1 MIFHRLRG
9 LNRFSEAFSLLFLL
23 GIHFLCLRYFH
34 KFDFYGEEG
43 PRWLAFWISPLPVL
57 FSYFVLRVFFRPI
70 FSTAAVTSLE
80 VILSVAHVS
89 KVAIINEALSWGD
102 IFQTPNYSIVFR
114 YVTFWHLAILTVL
127 IIISLLVFWNERNR
141 VSYPLKAR
149 LAFLVLAILL
159 YPVVRVSHFAEG
171 ESESSRILRHHLWK
185 NKLAYFFPDWKKDVK
200 LYGLPYHLA
209 HTSGKKIPALPI
221 ESELEEFKKL
231 VNKEVSKINRPQT
244 VIYILCESC
253 WHDETHF
260 SEMFSPLRERGF
272 RELRSISPVYGG
284 ATANAAFEVMTGLPS
299 RTNSLNGVIYQE
311 YASSMGKRAH
321 ALPRHL
327 NNLGFSTVAVHN
339 HDRNFWHRN
348 IINPKFGFE
357 RFIGLQDM
365 NYKGPLSGWADDSIL
380 FDSALK
386 ILKETKGKPLFLY
399 LTTVYT
405 HGPYENGNDSGVT
418 DYRRKL
424 NRTIS
429 ELAKFVDE
437 AVEIDQDALILV
449 FGDHKPSL
457 NDFYMRA
464 GILPADAFDKI
475 NQWELVGDVP
485 VYVRSSKKD
494 SVDRIVKSASGLPF
508 FCMSQ
513 AMDEEFLGTGVPA
526 FQFSREHKLCSN
538 EDKRQYRTF
547 SRAYPDWLYS
557 LSLFNDKN
565 PSLTLRL
572 HSLLDF

>member
-1 MIFHRLRG
+1 MIFHRSRG
-9 LNRFSEAFSLLFLL
+9 LNLFTEAFSLLFLL

-70 FSTAAVTSLE
+70 FSAV
-80 VILSVAHVS
+80 VISIIEFGLSVAHLS
-89 KVAIINEALSWGD
+89 KVSIINEALSWGD
-102 IFQTPNYSIVFR
+102 IFQTTNFSIVLN
-114 YVTFWHLAILTVL
+114 YINFWHLALLTVL
-127 IIISLLVFWNERNR
+127 ITISLLVFWTERKKGP
-141 VSYPLKAR
+141 YTWKAR

-159 YPVVRVSHFAEG
+159 YPAVLFSHFAEG
-171 ESESSRILRHHLWK
+171 ESEGARILRHHLWK
-185 NKLAYFFPDWKKDVK
+185 NKIIYFFPDWKKDVK

-209 HTSGKKIPALPI
+209 HTSGKKIPPLPT

-231 VNKEVSKINRPQT
+231 VSKEGAQVNRPQT

-253 WHDETHF
+253 WHNETHF
-260 SEMFSPLRERGF
+260 SEVFSPLRERGF

-327 NNLGFSTVAVHN
+327 HNLGFSTVAVHN

-365 NYKGPLSGWADDSIL
+365 DYKGSRRGWADDSIL

-386 ILKETKGKPLFLY
+386 VLKETKGKPLFLY
-399 LTTVYT
+399 LTTVYS

-418 DYRRKL
+418 DYRRKV

-437 AVEIDQDALILV
+437 AVKIDQDALILV

-464 GILPADAFDKI
+464 GILSAEAFDKI

-485 VYVRSSKKD
+485 VYVRSSKKE
-494 SVDRIVKSASGLPF
+494 SVDRVVKSASGLPF

-526 FQFSREHKLCSN
+526 FQFSKEHKLCSN
-538 EDKRQYRTF
+538 EEKRQYRTF
-547 SRAYPDWLYS
+547 RRAYPDWLYS

-565 PSLTLRL
+565 PNLTLRL